1 MSESDRRG
9 TERLLLAV
17 PIRVIAFG
25 TDGGGFTEDTNT
37 VEVNRAGA
45 RILLKHRVA
54 SGDTVRIINLES
66 FSEADFRVVGPTRLD
81 SGEVAEWGMECAEP
95 GRDIWGIEFAAPIAP
110 ENRQAG
116 ALLLCQGCGRQ
127 VLCVLT
133 LMEVEILNAN
143 GGLQRLCDQ
152 CGELS
157 SWTYAD
163 VERRPQ
169 PLPPAEPTAPP
180 PPAEVVPQPP
190 PGPAAPPPRA
200 EEPKGQV
207 EKRAHKRL
215 PLKLPVLVRTH
226 KGEQELAKTENISKG
241 GLAVSLGL
249 KLAVGE
255 IVRVVCPYT
264 EGGQDLEQKGE
275 VRRRVTFFA
284 GTRWLYG
291 LRYVP

>member
-1 MSESDRRG
+1 MSETERRG
-9 TERLLLAV
+9 TERLLLPV

-25 TDGGGFTEDTNT
+25 TDGASFTEDTNT

-45 RILLKHRVA
+45 RILLKRRVA
-54 SGDTVRIINLES
+54 SGDTLRIINLES
-66 FSEADFRVVGPTRLD
+66 FSEADFRVVGPIRLD
-81 SGEVAEWGMECAEP
+81 SGEVAEWGVECAEP
-95 GRDIWGIEFAAPIAP
+95 GRNIWGIEFAAPIAA

-133 LMEVEILNAN
+133 LMEVEILNSN

-152 CGELS
+152 CGQFS

-169 PLPPAEPTAPP
+169 PPPPTEPAVSPPPAEPAVILLQ
-180 PPAEVVPQPP
+180 AQE
-190 PGPAAPPPRA
+190 PRGGI
-200 EEPKGQV
+200 ER
-207 EKRAHKRL
+207 RAHKRL
-215 PLKLPVLVRTH
+215 PLKLPVVVRTL
-226 KGEQELAKTENISKG
+226 KGEREFAKTENISKG
-241 GLAVSLGL
+241 GLAVCLSL
-249 KLAVGE
+249 KLAMGE

-264 EGGQDLEQKGE
+264 EGGQNLEQRAE
-275 VRRRVTFFA
+275 VRRRVTFFE

-291 LRYVP
+291 MRYVA

>member
-17 PIRVIAFG
+17 PVRVIAFG
-25 TDGGGFTEDTNT
+25 TDGGSFTEDTNT

-54 SGDTVRIINLES
+54 SGDTLRIINLES

-95 GRDIWGIEFAAPIAP
+95 GRNIWGIEFAAPIAA

-133 LMEVEILNAN
+133 LMEVEILSSN

-169 PLPPAEPTAPP
+169 PPPPAEPTAPP
-180 PPAEVVPQPP
+180 PPPEPVV
-190 PGPAAPPPRA
+190 PPPRA

-215 PLKLPVLVRTH
+215 LLKLPVLVRTH

-241 GLAVSLGL
+241 GLAVCLAL

-255 IVRVVCPYT
+255 VVRVVCPYS
-264 EGGQDLEQKGE
+264 EGGQDLEQRAE

>member
-25 TDGGGFTEDTNT
+25 TDGGGFTEDTHT

-54 SGDTVRIINLES
+54 TGDTVRIINLES
-66 FSEADFRVVGPTRLD
+66 LSEADFRVVGPTRLD
-81 SGEVAEWGMECAEP
+81 SGEVAEWGMECAEL

-116 ALLLCQGCGRQ
+116 ALLLCEGCGRQ

-133 LMEVEILNAN
+133 LMEVEILSSN
-143 GGLQRLCDQ
+143 GNLQRLCDQ

-157 SWTYAD
+157 SWTYVD
-163 VERRPQ
+163 VERRPH
-169 PLPPAEPTAPP
+169 PPPPAEPTAPP
-180 PPAEVVPQPP
+180 PPVVAVPQPP
-190 PGPAAPPPRA
+190 PGPADPPPRA
-200 EEPKGQV
+200 EEPGGQV

-215 PLKLPVLVRTH
+215 ALKLPVLIRTH
-226 KGEQELAKTENISKG
+226 KGEQELAKSENISKG
-241 GLAVSLGL
+241 GLAVCLGL

>member
-66 FSEADFRVVGPTRLD
+66 FSEADFLVVGPTRLD

-95 GRDIWGIEFAAPIAP
+95 GRNIWGIEFAAPIAA

-133 LMEVEILNAN
+133 LMEVEILSSN
-143 GGLQRLCDQ
+143 GGLQSLCDQ

-169 PLPPAEPTAPP
+169 PPPPAEPTAPP
-180 PPAEVVPQPP
+180 PPPEPVV
-190 PGPAAPPPRA
+190 PPPRA

-215 PLKLPVLVRTH
+215 LLKLPVLVRTH

-241 GLAVSLGL
+241 GLAVCLAL

-255 IVRVVCPYT
+255 VVRVVCPYS
-264 EGGQDLEQKGE
+264 EGGQDLEQRAE